1 MLKSSSETLNV
12 GDVAP
17 EFSLPTFERKNVR
30 LEDFL
35 GRPVVIVFI
44 RGTW

>member
-1 MLKSSSETLNV
+1 MLRQSSDTLSV
-12 GDVAP
+12 GNRAP
-17 EFSLPTFERKNVR
+17 DFALPTVERQIVR
-30 LEDFL
+30 LSQFR